1 MKIDRLLRPISFPT
15 LLGAAVLAVAC
26 ASPTTSGSP
35 PGPSATPEA
44 ATPTPVALATESPNG
59 AARPCTDADLTLEH
73 GFADGAA
80 GSRFTIMNL
89 TVSGPEECSLPAIP
103 TIRLVDATGEQVAIG
118 APAGEITT
126 IEVQPGTV
134 LQSTIQFNN
143 WCEDVTAEPLT
154 LVVIVDDLAL
164 PVSGGPFPNPGGL
177 PPCMGAGGPLLES
190 SPWRI
195 PQG

>member
-80 GSRFTIMNL
+80 GSRFTITNL
-89 TVSGPEECSLPAIP
+89 TVTGPEECSLPAIP
-103 TIRLVDATGEQVAIG
+103 TIQLVDATGEQVAIG
-118 APAGEITT
+118 APAGEIAT
-126 IEVQPGTV
+126 IDVQPGTV

-143 WCEDVTAEPLT
+143 WCEELTAEPLT
-154 LVVIVDDLAL
+154 LALVIEASSIAVA
-164 PVSGGPFPNPGGL
+164 GGPFPDPGGL
-177 PPCMGAGGPLLES
+177 PPCNGPGGPTLTGTAWE
-190 SPWRI
+190 P
-195 PQG
+195 PA